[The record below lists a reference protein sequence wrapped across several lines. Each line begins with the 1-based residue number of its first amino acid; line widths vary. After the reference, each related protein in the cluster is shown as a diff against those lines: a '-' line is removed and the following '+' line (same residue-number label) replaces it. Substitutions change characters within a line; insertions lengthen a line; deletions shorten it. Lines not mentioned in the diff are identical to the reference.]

1 MNSFSPIEEIFE
13 ELRAGRMVILVDD
26 ARRENEGD
34 LTMAAEF
41 ITPDAV
47 NFMLR
52 DARGLICVPMPPE
65 RAAHLGLTMQTAE
78 NTSALGTGFTVTVD
92 SRIGTTTGVSAA
104 DRAHTIRAL
113 ADDNTRP
120 EDLARP
126 GHVFPLRARKGG
138 SLVRAGQT
146 EGSVDLCRMAG
157 LKPVAVICEIM
168 NEDGT
173 MARVP
178 QLEEFCKKHQIKMC
192 STADVIR
199 YRRLKERLVEL
210 RVTCR
215 LPTFWGDFTCHL
227 YGTTV
232 DDDLHLALC
241 KGDIGPIGGKPA
253 RIHDEPVLVRVHSEC
268 LTGDTLGSLR
278 CDCGGQLHQA
288 MQMVEQAGQGVVL
301 YMHQEGR
308 GIGLEN
314 KLRAYTLQEQGMDTV
329 QANEYLGFDADERDY
344 GIGSQILADLG
355 LRKLRLI
362 TNNPRKYR
370 ALSAYGLEI
379 AERVPIVMQSNPENE
394 RYLDTKRQKLGHLI

>member
-1 MNSFSPIEEIFE
+1 MNNFSPIEEIFE

-41 ITPDAV
+41 ITPETV
-47 NFMLR
+47 NFMLKE
-52 DARGLICVPMPPE
+52 ARGLICVPMPPE
-65 RAAHLGLTMQTAE
+65 RAAHLGLTMQTTE

-113 ADDNTRP
+113 ADDNARP
-120 EDLARP
+120 EDFARP

-178 QLEEFCKKHQIKMC
+178 QLEEFCKKHTMKMC
-192 STADVIR
+192 SMEDVIR
-199 YRRLKERLVEL
+199 YRRLKERLVEH

-215 LPTFWGDFTCHL
+215 LPTLWGDFTCHL

-241 KGDIGPIGGKPA
+241 KGDIGPSGGKEA
-253 RIHDEPVLVRVHSEC
+253 KIHNEPVLVRVHSEC
-268 LTGDTLGSLR
+268 LTGDTLGSMR
-278 CDCGGQLHQA
+278 CDCGAQLHHA
-288 MQMVEQAGQGVVL
+288 MQMIEQAGIGVVL

-344 GIGSQILADLG
+344 GIGSQILSDLG
-355 LRKLRLI
+355 LRKLRLL
-362 TNNPRKYR
+362 TNNPRKYK
-370 ALSAYGLEI
+370 ALAAYGLEI
-379 AERVPIVMQSNPENE
+379 VERMPIIIASNPENE

>member
-1 MNSFSPIEEIFE
+1 MNNFSPIEEIFE

-41 ITPDAV
+41 ITPETV
-47 NFMLR
+47 NFMLKE
-52 DARGLICVPMPPE
+52 ARGLICVPMPPE
-65 RAAHLGLTMQTAE
+65 RAAHLGLTMQTTE

-104 DRAHTIRAL
+104 DRAHTILAL

-126 GHVFPLRARKGG
+126 GHIFPLRARKGG

-178 QLEEFCKKHQIKMC
+178 QLEEFCKKHNMKMC
-192 STADVIR
+192 STADIIS
-199 YRRLKERLVEL
+199 YRRHNERLVEH
-210 RVTCR
+210 RVSCR
-215 LPTFWGDFTCHL
+215 LPTLWGDFMCHL

-232 DDDLHLALC
+232 DDDLHLAMC
-241 KGDIGPIGGKPA
+241 KGDIGPSGSKTA
-253 RIHDEPVLVRVHSEC
+253 KIHNEPVLVRVHSEC
-268 LTGDTLGSLR
+268 LTGDTLGSMR
-278 CDCGGQLHQA
+278 CDCGAQLHHA
-288 MQMVEQAGQGVVL
+288 MQMIEQAGTGVVL

-329 QANEYLGFDADERDY
+329 QANEYLGFGADERDY
-344 GIGSQILADLG
+344 GIGSQILSDLG
-355 LRKLRLI
+355 LRKLRLL
-362 TNNPRKYR
+362 TNNPRKYK
-370 ALSAYGLEI
+370 ALTAYGLEI
-379 AERVPIVMQSNPENE
+379 VERMPIVIASNPENE